1 MKKNYIIGICA
12 VSSDYVKLAKKLIK
26 SINEVIIVDFLVL
39 TDEPE
44 SFQEIRNVRTI
55 KYTSS
60 IFNYQDKLIIF
71 EEGFKTH
78 DSVLLVDADHIFL
91 YESYKQVLQN
101 FDTNELRPGLY
112 AREAFGPL
120 HYSSVDNFFKGTLS
134 RLPYGNKCLDFC
146 KENNIQTEKCL
157 FIHESFVL
165 IKKHDDINLF
175 LDTWSKLREFWKN
188 HDSTGY
194 GEGFA
199 IGIACKN
206 SNLTV
211 DAISELG
218 NFKKVFRHFTENQ
231 KKFLPKES
239 ENGDFIKVFNGHG
252 LPLVVTFA
260 STGAPDEIPKYEFFH
275 SKNNCNYLF
284 LKDDK
289 KLWYHQGVKGFGD
302 TIEEL
307 AKNIKSVQKEFRSK
321 KIITI
326 GWCGGGYGALLF
338 GYLLKVDLIL
348 AASPR
353 LALIEPW
360 DDTAISIKNRKID
373 KSTFDIRYV
382 DITRLKF
389 DNNTKIISFVG
400 LEPWKNP
407 RDGRSY
413 HIDDTKN
420 MKKLWAIDNC
430 YVLQHPDVGHDTAY
444 HIIKNGH
451 VERIIESFISK

>member
-12 VSSDYVKLAKKLIK
+12 VSKNYYRNAKRLIVDISD
-26 SINEVIIVDFLVL
+26 SINVDFLIL
-39 TDEPE
+39 TDAPSEF
-44 SFQEIRNVRTI
+44 SNFDNVRVI
-55 KYTSS
+55 QYNSS

-91 YESYKQVLQN
+91 KTNYKQVLER
-101 FDTNELRPGLY
+101 FDTKNLEAGLY
-112 AREAFGPL
+112 AREVFGPM
-120 HYSSVDNFFKGTLS
+120 HYSAVDEFFRGNLS
-134 RLPYGNKCLDFC
+134 RLPYGKECLNFC
-146 KENNIQTEKCL
+146 EENNLDTKGCL
-157 FIHESFVL
+157 FVHESFFL
-165 IKKHDDINLF
+165 IKKNNKIDIF
-175 LDTWSKLREFWKN
+175 LDTWKKLKQFWDI
-188 HDSTGY
+188 HDPTGY

-199 IGIACKN
+199 IGIAAKTSDLKIN
-206 SNLTV
+206 ATFL
-211 DAISELG
+211 DELG
-218 NFKKVFRHFTENQ
+218 
-231 KKFLPKES
+231 
-239 ENGDFIKVFNGHG
+239 KVFNHFTKNQKMFLSKEDDNGDYIKILNGYG
-252 LPLVVTFA
+252 LPLVVAFA

-275 SKNNCNYLF
+275 SKMNCNYLF
-284 LKDDK
+284 LKDRK

-307 AKNIKSVQKEFRSK
+307 AENIKSVQKEFESK

-360 DDTAISIKNRKID
+360 DDTVISIKNRKIA

-430 YVLQHPDVGHDTAY
+430 YVLQHPNVGHDTAY

-451 VERIIESFISK
+451 VERIIKSFISK